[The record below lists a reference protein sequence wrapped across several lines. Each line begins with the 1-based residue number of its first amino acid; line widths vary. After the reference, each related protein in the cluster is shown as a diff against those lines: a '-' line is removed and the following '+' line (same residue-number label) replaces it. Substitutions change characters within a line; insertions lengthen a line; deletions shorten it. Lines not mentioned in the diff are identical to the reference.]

1 MGHRHHFSLHSR
13 PSTTIHFGNISNC
26 SILVGRRCPH
36 RLKLRQCRHP
46 SAVFKFHGERG
57 KPRGEGEK
65 EGGEESRGT
74 IIPAAAGD
82 GFRNPTDSFQIPT
95 LPFKNT
101 QRRRDREE
109 RREREQGG
117 LPPKRRV
124 ENMEKVSATSSSTWV
139 DTEREI
145 HESWTGEG
153 LTPQV

>member
-74 IIPAAAGD
+74 IIPAA
-82 GFRNPTDSFQIPT
+82 RRRVTDFGIRQIP
-95 LPFKNT
+95 FKSRHFLSKT
-101 QRRRDREE
+101 RRGGETGRKGGRESKE
-109 RREREQGG
+109 VSLQSAVWKTWKKFQ
-117 LPPKRRV
+117 PPRRV
-124 ENMEKVSATSSSTWV
+124 RGWIQRGRFTRV
-139 DTEREI
+139 
-145 HESWTGEG
+145 G
-153 LTPQV
+153 LGKD